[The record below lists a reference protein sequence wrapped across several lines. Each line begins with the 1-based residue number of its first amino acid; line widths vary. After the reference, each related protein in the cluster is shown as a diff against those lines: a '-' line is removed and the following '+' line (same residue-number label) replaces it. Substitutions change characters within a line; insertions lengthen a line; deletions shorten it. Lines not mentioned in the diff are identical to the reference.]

1 MHLLQRKNNTVL
13 STCKYTFSTIE
24 NLYCRAKQHSCRG
37 QDIFHWSYLGNNDG
51 VLNNKYPFPT
61 EREPFSICIKLL

>member
-1 MHLLQRKNNTVL
+1 M
-13 STCKYTFSTIE
+13 FSTIE